1 MEVEKNDSILYE
13 KTGKYLRT
21 FCYPFNAVNSDILK

>member
-13 KTGKYLRT
+13 KTGKYR
-21 FCYPFNAVNSDILK
+21 VHSVILSMLLIVIY